1 METNKKTKTK
11 AFFYQREYSSY
22 VEIDLSNPLHNE
34 LAYLFFDRDL
44 SNPKWC
50 PGVFPGSIRKA
61 TELMKKIE
69 GFVGKPDA
77 SNLYLKVYNLDENG
91 KVIGTYKKKTT
102 HKTFNNN
109 LVPFTT
115 TIKVTEEDYICDY
128 CLDLGRH
135 NEEEHG
141 PLMDME
147 LKVNS
152 ALDLI
157 FCRFCHG
164 TQDYTEVKD

>member
-1 METNKKTKTK
+1 M
-11 AFFYQREYSSY
+11 
-22 VEIDLSNPLHNE
+22 SNPLHNE

-44 SNPKWC
+44 SNPNWC
-50 PGVFPGSIRKA
+50 PGVFPGSTEKA
-61 TELMKKIE
+61 TELMKQID
-69 GFVGKPDA
+69 GFVGTLDG
-77 SNLYLKVYNLDENG
+77 SDIYLKVLEFDENG
-91 KVIGTYKKKTT
+91 RVPYKKKTN

-109 LVPFTT
+109 LVPFTI

-128 CLDLGRH
+128 CLDLGRY

-164 TQDYTEVKD
+164 TQDYTEIKD